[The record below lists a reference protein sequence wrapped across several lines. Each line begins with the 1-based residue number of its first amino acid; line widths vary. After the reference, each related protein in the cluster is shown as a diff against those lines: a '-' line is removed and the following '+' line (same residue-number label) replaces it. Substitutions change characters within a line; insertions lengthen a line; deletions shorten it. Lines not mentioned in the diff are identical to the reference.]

1 MSFMIERKG
10 SFYIG
15 VFVFVI
21 PFLGFPTMWKMILVV
36 FGGVLLILTSLKVP
50 SPRKNVKLKFK
61 KEETIAEA
69 PEIQIQVVEP
79 VEVPVE
85 QMPEEVPVFS
95 PPIIKIDREVKKP
108 RKPRAKAVS
117 VKKLDIKY

>member
-1 MSFMIERKG
+1 MCFMIERKG

-36 FGGVLLILTSLKVP
+36 FGGLLLILTSLKVP
-50 SPRKNVKLKFK
+50 SPRKDVKLKFK

-69 PEIQIQVVEP
+69 PEIQIHVVEP
-79 VEVPVE
+79 VEVPPE
-85 QMPEEVPVFS
+85 QVSEVVPVFS
-95 PPIIKIDREVKKP
+95 PPIIKINREVKKP

>member
-1 MSFMIERKG
+1 MIERKG